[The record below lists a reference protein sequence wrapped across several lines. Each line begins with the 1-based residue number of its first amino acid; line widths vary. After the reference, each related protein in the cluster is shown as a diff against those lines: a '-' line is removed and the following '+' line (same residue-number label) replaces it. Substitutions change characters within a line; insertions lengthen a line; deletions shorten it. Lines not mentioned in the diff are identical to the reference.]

1 MPLPFQLTGLYRRGI
16 SAAIDTHGFERRLED
31 VLGAPLFRD
40 ARLTL
45 FGPERDQWPGSP
57 TLRTPEGITAIV
69 GEPVLVEDADALP
82 RAQALR
88 RFADALQHDSYSSLN
103 SAHGSYCGI
112 HYNFANESLYLF
124 TDKIGLRGLFIA
136 ELGDIILF
144 ASTPAPLLE
153 IVAPHSTVDDAGL
166 AETLAFGYPLGARTH
181 LTACKRLLEAEVVHF
196 TPVQHTS
203 YQYYRWAANIDHA
216 AGVEVLTDRIN
227 QAFSAAVADR
237 LSISR
242 QPVHFAF
249 LSGGMDSRLIVNALC
264 AATHPPVTLNVA
276 PLETQDAMLG
286 QRAADFFETRHYA
299 LPATT
304 VWLSKSID
312 DGVER
317 VRAKHQEQQNTLWWS
332 GDGGSVCLGHVYLTE
347 KSCPSQATPAR
358 IIAQALIDHNNWRIS
373 ARALKRTS
381 RYLCDL
387 PIQGLIAELDRYS
400 HLPVE
405 KQAYAFLLFNDQRRH
420 LDYHYRT
427 LDQRSHDLILP
438 FFDDRFIQ
446 SVFDTP
452 TEHLLE
458 HRLYNQLFSQHL
470 PPTHCIPWQAYPGHA
485 PCPFI
490 DETPGR
496 YQWDDWASA
505 SSLRAA
511 QRKAA
516 MEALR
521 MMVSGR
527 SPVQISRSSM
537 LLAAVA
543 SYTGFRDMSHILKIS
558 AKITAAQKNTA
569 RVSNQ
574 KQ

>member
-1 MPLPFQLTGLYRRGI
+1 
-16 SAAIDTHGFERRLED
+16 
-31 VLGAPLFRD
+31 
-40 ARLTL
+40 
-45 FGPERDQWPGSP
+45 
-57 TLRTPEGITAIV
+57 
-69 GEPVLVEDADALP
+69 
-82 RAQALR
+82 
-88 RFADALQHDSYSSLN
+88 
-103 SAHGSYCGI
+103 
-112 HYNFANESLYLF
+112 
-124 TDKIGLRGLFIA
+124 
-136 ELGDIILF
+136 
-144 ASTPAPLLE
+144 
-153 IVAPHSTVDDAGL
+153 
-166 AETLAFGYPLGARTH
+166 
-181 LTACKRLLEAEVVHF
+181 
-196 TPVQHTS
+196 
-203 YQYYRWAANIDHA
+203 
-216 AGVEVLTDRIN
+216 
-227 QAFSAAVADR
+227 
-237 LSISR
+237 
-242 QPVHFAF
+242 
-249 LSGGMDSRLIVNALC
+249 
-264 AATHPPVTLNVA
+264 
-276 PLETQDAMLG
+276 MLG

-458 HRLYNQLFSQHL
+458 HRLYNHLFSQHL
-470 PPTHCIPWQAYPGHA
+470 PPTHCIPWQAYPGHE
-485 PCPFI
+485 PCPF
-490 DETPGR
+490 ENNAPGR
-496 YQWDDWASA
+496 YQWDEWASA

-511 QRKAA
+511 RRRASR
-516 MEALR
+516 EA
-521 MMVSGR
+521 
-527 SPVQISRSSM
+527 IKM
-537 LLAAVA
+537 LLGGKVAPQLSTFTVALAATA
-543 SYTGFRDMSHILKIS
+543 TYLGIKDLRYMLK
-558 AKITAAQKNTA
+558 TAATLNKAVNT
-569 RVSNQ
+569 
-574 KQ
+574 